1 MALLRSPRSLILSVL
16 GLLLGSLALLA
27 WSWLRTGPRAERLIH
42 QARALE
48 ETPFR
53 RPSHGVPPTL
63 GTFAEALTPLLPEL
77 TQLHTSLPQLDPET
91 HGQCEK
97 FARGSLG
104 LEALPEPCRQSM
116 ERVRGLL
123 HRVLAATR
131 AEEGGLPAHLR
142 HMNGSLPSR
151 RDSHKDLNAVW
162 WLSHQGPR
170 EVRWLLAQEQQAQ
183 AVEVCLDTLALGRE
197 LASSNGP
204 DLRPSSTYKELYPPC
219 AQALAAAP
227 LERQR
232 QAAEQLLRLR
242 QGLPSL
248 ADALRNDFIT
258 RQLLIS
264 GGLLTQEQRARL
276 PPVAR
281 GLADLSASEYQ
292 KAGAYA
298 PLLGRPA
305 WALLER
311 AFGEA
316 IAAAERPPP
325 EREEALAALAER
337 TQSSWLPEV
346 MPSWYL
352 ELEEEYELQRL
363 WVDGLLGLVQAHVAR
378 AERGRWPDPLPP
390 PASERL
396 RLVVQP
402 DGSAQLQPLQ
412 PSQAREALT
421 LGAPAPR

>member
-1 MALLRSPRSLILSVL
+1 V
-16 GLLLGSLALLA
+16 
-27 WSWLRTGPRAERLIH
+27 
-42 QARALE
+42 
-48 ETPFR
+48 
-53 RPSHGVPPTL
+53 
-63 GTFAEALTPLLPEL
+63 
-77 TQLHTSLPQLDPET
+77 
-91 HGQCEK
+91 
-97 FARGSLG
+97 
-104 LEALPEPCRQSM
+104 
-116 ERVRGLL
+116 
-123 HRVLAATR
+123 
-131 AEEGGLPAHLR
+131 GGLPAHMR
-142 HMNGSLPSR
+142 HVNASLPSR
-151 RDSHKDLNAVW
+151 RDSHKDLDVLW

-170 EVRWLLAQEQQAQ
+170 EVRWLLAQGQQAQ

-204 DLRPSSTYKELYPPC
+204 DLRPSSTYEALYLPC
-219 AQALAAAP
+219 AQALSAAP
-227 LERQR
+227 IERQR

-264 GGLLTQEQRARL
+264 GGLLTQQQWEQL

-281 GLADLSASEYQ
+281 GLAHLSAAEYQ

-316 IAAAERPPP
+316 IAAAARPPP

-337 TQSSWLPEV
+337 TQSSLLPPV
-346 MPSWYL
+346 MPSCYL

-363 WVDGLLGLVQAHVAR
+363 RVDGLLALVQAHVAR
-378 AERGRWPDPLPP
+378 AEQGRWPNSLSP

-396 RLVVQP
+396 KLVTRP
-402 DGSAQLQPLQ
+402 DGSALLQPLQ
-412 PSQAREALT
+412 PSPAREALT
-421 LGAPAPR
+421 LEPPAPR